1 MIFNKSVKHR
11 YLTFKLIRWVSSLS
25 NCMLYS
31 STNKLL
37 FTRKLDFFNIRGVRF
52 GIVRTSMRLTHLASF
67 QAKELM
73 YAPNRSGND
82 RHLIRLVL
90 SEAFSTKHSILWI
103 KCCLRRGSTITK
115 LTQFSC
121 PVSMLYA
128 DHGLTF
134 VDQEKLTFH
143 LLKADDFDTGIR
155 IFFLTRF
162 YHLKRALD
170 TQPVFGKNVNAFRSN
185 ALPLSILWSD

>member
-67 QAKELM
+67 QAKEFM
-73 YAPNRSGND
+73 YSPNRSGND

-90 SEAFSTKHSILWI
+90 SEAFSTKHGILVLFTKREHHYEADAI
-103 KCCLRRGSTITK
+103 LMSSFDALRWSWPHFCWPRKTDV
-115 LTQFSC
+115 SC
-121 PVSMLYA
+121 FES
-128 DHGLTF
+128 
-134 VDQEKLTFH
+134 
-143 LLKADDFDTGIR
+143 R
-155 IFFLTRF
+155 RF
-162 YHLKRALD
+162 WYWY
-170 TQPVFGKNVNAFRSN
+170 SN
-185 ALPLSILWSD
+185 ILFNSFLSIKASFGHTASIRQECKCIPK

>member
-1 MIFNKSVKHR
+1 
-11 YLTFKLIRWVSSLS
+11 
-25 NCMLYS
+25 MLFA

-90 SEAFSTKHSILWI
+90 SEAFSTEHGILVLFTKREHHYEADAI
-103 KCCLRRGSTITK
+103 LMSSFDALR
-115 LTQFSC
+115 
-121 PVSMLYA
+121 
-128 DHGLTF
+128 
-134 VDQEKLTFH
+134 
-143 LLKADDFDTGIR
+143 
-155 IFFLTRF
+155 
-162 YHLKRALD
+162 
-170 TQPVFGKNVNAFRSN
+170 
-185 ALPLSILWSD
+185 